1 MPLSYQKRQM
11 PLTVKSQVLSFS
23 LSNPSTLSCSAPFY
37 QQQSRAEHNKNGK
50 NGAGMLVIIGACKDL
65 FFGGD
70 KEGCYKVYGSDECI
84 LICEV
89 INS

>member
-1 MPLSYQKRQM
+1 M
-11 PLTVKSQVLSFS
+11 
-23 LSNPSTLSCSAPFY
+23 
-37 QQQSRAEHNKNGK
+37 

-70 KEGCYKVYGSDECI
+70 KEVCYEVHGSDEYI
-84 LICEV
+84 MICEV